1 VTTALVVT
9 NMYPSPE
16 QPALGTFV
24 ADQVRCLRESGVK
37 VELVCV
43 DRAGRGRRAYR
54 ELAAAVRR
62 AVAAVAP
69 DLVHVMYGGVMA
81 EIVTRTVRDRPVLVA
96 FCGSD
101 LLGAQATRGLAR
113 LSERY
118 GVRASAGAARRAAGI
133 TVKSRNLFDALSPG
147 VQGRTWIVPDGV
159 DLARFRPLDR
169 RECRRALGLD
179 ADATHVLFPAAP
191 HRPEKRHALAAAAV
205 RRLDG
210 VQLQTLG
217 GVRHDDV
224 PLWINA
230 ADAVLL
236 TSLYEGSPN
245 VVKEALAC
253 NVPLVSVDV
262 GDVRERIEGLDGC
275 VIAPAEP
282 EPLAAALGQALR
294 HGRTDGR
301 ERAQEVS
308 LERINLRLLEIY
320 GEILSRPAARRAG
333 RERRTRAATAP
344 VSPCGASP
352 GASPK
357 RSL

>member
-1 VTTALVVT
+1 V
-9 NMYPSPE
+9 Y
-16 QPALGTFV
+16 
-24 ADQVRCLRESGVK
+24 
-37 VELVCV
+37 V

-54 ELAAAVRR
+54 GLAATVRR
-62 AVAAVAP
+62 AVAAAAP

-81 EIVTRTVRDRPVLVA
+81 DVVTRTVGDRPVLVA

-101 LLGAQATRGLAR
+101 LLGARATRGVAR
-113 LSERY
+113 WSERY
-118 GVRASAGAARRAAGI
+118 GMLASARAARRAAGI
-133 TVKSRNLFDALSPG
+133 TVKSRNLFDALPSG
-147 VQGRTWIVPDGV
+147 VDERTWIVPDGV

-169 RECRRALGLD
+169 RECRKALGLE

-191 HRPEKRHALAAAAV
+191 HRPEKRYALAAAAV
-205 RRLDG
+205 GRLDG
-210 VQLQTLG
+210 VELQTLG

-262 GDVRERIEGLDGC
+262 GDVRERIEGVDGC
-275 VIAPAEP
+275 FIAPAEP
-282 EPLAAALGQALR
+282 EALAAKLGQAAR
-294 HGRTDGR
+294 RRRTEGR

-308 LERINLRLLEIY
+308 LERINARLLDIY
-320 GEILSRPAARRAG
+320 DAITSRPSTRRVGPESTAAP
-333 RERRTRAATAP
+333 P
-344 VSPCGASP
+344 VTPWGASSVSTAAP
-352 GASPK
+352 ASAK
-357 RSL
+357 HSL

>member
-16 QPALGTFV
+16 RPALGTFV
-24 ADQVRCLRESGVK
+24 ADQVRGLRDAGVK
-37 VELVCV
+37 IELVYV
-43 DRAGRGRRAYR
+43 DRTGGGRRAYG

-62 AVAAVAP
+62 AVAAAAP

-81 EIVTRTVRDRPVLVA
+81 DVVTRTVRDRPVLVA

-101 LLGAQATRGLAR
+101 LLGGRATRGVVR
-113 LSERY
+113 WSERY
-118 GVRASAGAARRAAGI
+118 GVLASARAARRAAGI
-133 TVKSRNLFDALSPG
+133 TVKSRNLFEALPSG
-147 VQGRTWIVPDGV
+147 VHERTWIVADGV

-169 RECRRALGLD
+169 RECRAALGLD

-191 HRPEKRHALAAAAV
+191 HRPEKRYALAAAAV
-205 RRLDG
+205 ARLDG
-210 VQLQTLG
+210 VELQTLG
-217 GVRHDDV
+217 GVRHADV

-262 GDVRERIEGLDGC
+262 GDVRERIEGVDGC
-275 VIAPAEP
+275 FIAPAEP
-282 EPLAAALGQALR
+282 EALAAKLSEALGR
-294 HGRTDGR
+294 GRIAGR
-301 ERAQEVS
+301 ERVQEVS
-308 LERINLRLLEIY
+308 LERINARLLEIY
-320 GEILSRPAARRAG
+320 GALTSRPAARRAAAAAVG
-333 RERRTRAATAP
+333 R
-344 VSPCGASP
+344 
-352 GASPK
+352 
-357 RSL
+357 

>member
-16 QPALGTFV
+16 RPSLGTFV
-24 ADQVRCLRESGVK
+24 ADQVRCLREGGVT
-37 VELVCV
+37 VELVYV
-43 DRAGRGRRAYR
+43 DRAGAGRRAYR

-62 AVAAVAP
+62 AVAAKAP

-81 EIVTRTVRDRPVLVA
+81 DVVTRSVRDRPVLVA

-101 LLGAQATRGLAR
+101 LLGARATRGVAR
-113 LSERY
+113 WSERY
-118 GVRASAGAARRAAGI
+118 GLLASTRAARRAAGI
-133 TVKSRNLFDALSPG
+133 TVKSRNLLDALPSG
-147 VQGRTWIVPDGV
+147 VDQRTWVLPDGV

-169 RECRRALGLD
+169 RECRNALGLD

-191 HRPEKRHALAAAAV
+191 HRPEKRYALAVAAV
-205 RRLDG
+205 GRLDG
-210 VQLQTLG
+210 VELQTLG

-262 GDVRERIEGLDGC
+262 GDVRERIAGVDGC
-275 VIAPAEP
+275 FTASAEP
-282 EPLAAALGQALR
+282 EALAAKLGEALR
-294 HGRTDGR
+294 RGRTDGR
-301 ERAQEVS
+301 ERAEEVS
-308 LERINLRLLEIY
+308 LERINGRLLEIY
-320 GEILSRPAARRAG
+320 DAITRGDPLRRTTAPRRRA
-333 RERRTRAATAP
+333 RAASTTA
-344 VSPCGASP
+344 C
-352 GASPK
+352 
-357 RSL
+357 